1 MSAILAIDTSTSR
14 TSVGLL
20 VNNPVNNLVKNE
32 VLWSEH
38 EDGATAHAEAVPR
51 LVKKALAINNEISQV
66 IVGMGPGPYTGLRAG
81 ISFAQAFAWARNIE
95 LTGVCSLDAIVISA
109 PEYIAATDARRK
121 EIYWALYK
129 DGKRVDGPHVNLPS
143 EVEGKVFV
151 GEGAHKYGL
160 TETATYP
167 DVSLF
172 AQLPRIDQP
181 MYLRRPDAVP
191 TLER

>member
-1 MSAILAIDTSTSR
+1 MVGFFYMSAQLVIDTSTSR

-20 VNNPVNNLVKNE
+20 VNNQLVWTE
-32 VLWSEH
+32 F

-51 LVKKALAINNEISQV
+51 LVKKALAIENDISEV

-81 ISFAQAFAWARNIE
+81 ISFAQAFAWARKIE
-95 LTGVCSLDAIVISA
+95 LRGVCSLDAIVCAA
-109 PEYIAATDARRK
+109 PEYVAATDARRK
-121 EIYWALYK
+121 EIYWASYK
-129 DGKRVDGPHVNLPS
+129 DGKRIDGPRVNLPA

-160 TETATYP
+160 ADVATYP
-167 DVSLF
+167 EVSIF
-172 AQLPRIDQP
+172 AELPSVDQP

-191 TLER
+191 TSER

>member
-1 MSAILAIDTSTSR
+1 MSAILVIDTSTSR

-20 VNNPVNNLVKNE
+20 INNLLKNE

-81 ISFAQAFAWARNIE
+81 ISFAQAFAWARNIK
-95 LTGVCSLDAIVISA
+95 LTGICSLDAIAGST

-143 EVEGKVFV
+143 EVKAKNFV

-160 TETATYP
+160 TDEATYP

-172 AQLPRIDQP
+172 GQLPAVDQP

-191 TLER
+191 TVER

>member
-1 MSAILAIDTSTSR
+1 MSVILAIDTSTSR
-14 TSVGLL
+14 SSVALL
-20 VNNPVNNLVKNE
+20 SDST
-32 VLWSEH
+32 VLWSDH

-51 LVKKALAINNEISQV
+51 LVQKALTINNNISRV

-95 LTGVCSLDAIVISA
+95 LFGVCSLDAIACTA

-121 EIYWALYK
+121 EIYWAQYK
-129 DGKRVDGPHVNLPS
+129 DGKRVDGPHVNLPA
-143 EVEGKVFV
+143 EVLGNLFV

-160 TETATYP
+160 CDQSTFP
-167 DVSLF
+167 DVSVFHL
-172 AQLPRIDQP
+172 LSPVDQP

-191 TLER
+191 TSER

>member
-1 MSAILAIDTSTSR
+1 MSAQLAIDTSTSR
-14 TSVGLL
+14 SSVALIVDGA
-20 VNNPVNNLVKNE
+20 VM
-32 VLWSEH
+32 WSEF

-51 LVKKALAINNEISQV
+51 LVKKALAKENVISLV

-81 ISFAQAFAWARNIE
+81 ISFAQAFAWARKIE
-95 LTGVCSLDAIVISA
+95 LRGVCSLDSIVCQA

-121 EIYWALYK
+121 EIYWAAYK
-129 DGKRVDGPHVNLPS
+129 DGKRVDGPHVNSPS
-143 EVEGKVFV
+143 EVVGNLFV

-160 TETATYP
+160 CEVATYP

-172 AQLPRIDQP
+172 ADLSPVDQP

>member
-14 TSVGLL
+14 TSVALISD
-20 VNNPVNNLVKNE
+20 NT
-32 VLWSEH
+32 VLWSEF

-51 LVKKALAINNEISQV
+51 LVQKALAIDNEISRV

-81 ISFAQAFAWARNIE
+81 IAFAQAFAWARKIE
-95 LTGVCSLDAIVISA
+95 LTGICSLDAIASSA
-109 PEYIAATDARRK
+109 TEYIAATDARRK
-121 EIYWALYK
+121 EIYWAKYK
-129 DGKRVDGPHVNLPS
+129 DGKRIDGPYVNLPG
-143 EVEGKVFV
+143 EVHGDLFV

-160 TETATYP
+160 ADVATYP
-167 DVSLF
+167 DVSVF
-172 AQLPRIDQP
+172 AGLPAVAQP

>member
-1 MSAILAIDTSTSR
+1 MSVVLAIDTATSR
-14 TSVGLL
+14 TSVALIVEG
-20 VNNPVNNLVKNE
+20 NVK
-32 VLWSEH
+32 WSEF

-51 LVKKALAINNEISQV
+51 LVQKSLAINNEVTSV

-95 LTGVCSLDAIVISA
+95 IRGVCSLDAIVCSA

-121 EIYWALYK
+121 EIYWAAYK
-129 DGKRVDGPHVNLPS
+129 DGRRVDGPHVSIPS
-143 EVEGKVFV
+143 EVNGKVFV

-160 TETATYP
+160 APHASFP
-167 DVSLF
+167 DVSIFHIL
-172 AQLPRIDQP
+172 QQVDQP

-191 TLER
+191 TSER

>member
-14 TSVGLL
+14 TSVGLISNKEL
-20 VNNPVNNLVKNE
+20 I
-32 VLWSEH
+32 WSAY

-51 LVKKALAINNEISQV
+51 LVQKALAVKNEISQV

-95 LTGVCSLDAIVISA
+95 LGGVCSLDAIACTASQ
-109 PEYIAATDARRK
+109 YIAATDARRK
-121 EIYWALYK
+121 EIYWAKYI
-129 DGKRVDGPHVNLPS
+129 DGKRVDGPHVNVPT
-143 EVEGKVFV
+143 EVSGEVFV

-160 TETATYP
+160 CAEATYP
-167 DVSLF
+167 DISVFYLL
-172 AQLPRIDQP
+172 AKVDQI

-191 TLER
+191 TSER

>member
-14 TSVGLL
+14 TSVALISDKTL
-20 VNNPVNNLVKNE
+20 
-32 VLWSEH
+32 LWSQF

-51 LVKKALAINNEISQV
+51 LVQKALAIDNEISQV

-95 LTGVCSLDAIVISA
+95 LTGVCSLDAIASSA
-109 PEYIAATDARRK
+109 TEYIAATDARRK
-121 EIYWALYK
+121 EIYWAKYK
-129 DGKRVDGPHVNLPS
+129 DGKRIDGPHVNLPN
-143 EVEGKVFV
+143 EVKGDFFV

-160 TETATYP
+160 CALTSYP
-167 DVSLF
+167 DVSVFHL
-172 AQLPRIDQP
+172 LSHVDQP